1 MRILKSKRAMAAT
14 SAVGVTGAVV
24 ASLLLTAGSSSA
36 DTVEVDKT
44 LTYSCPFPL
53 IGVQKLTVNIKTT
66 VETPAKEG
74 GELKA
79 GEFTATVTVPETAT
93 QGLTLVGAKTVEGGG
108 EAGIVLTNGGVDL
121 PIAIPDLQVAK
132 TDVPASGTFTVTA
145 KGQVP
150 TAYPKQGPTKVT
162 VGGFKT
168 TLTPKTATGAETGL
182 GTFDSDCTL
191 DPGQDA
197 EILNFT
203 VGAPDGG
210 PGTTSPGSTEPTTS
224 EPGTTPP
231 GSTDPTTSEP
241 GTTPPG
247 STEPTTPPTSN
258 PGGGTGTPVTVDKVL
273 DFTCPFPLINE
284 QKLRVQIKATLTPPA
299 AAGGNLT
306 TTDFAAIATVPTT
319 ATQGLSLV
327 GAKTIVGSAVANVLA
342 DNAGTQIKINI
353 PGLDIPS
360 TDVPGSGEF
369 TVTASGDVP
378 PQAVPAAG
386 ETVVSVADFTTTL
399 TPKTATG
406 ADTTLGTFDAPCTLV
421 PGQDAVIARFTVGE
435 GGGPTTPPGSTQ
447 PTTPPAS
454 TTKPT
459 TPPASTTKP
468 TTPPASTTKPTTP
481 PGSTAPTTPPTTP
494 PTSVTTTEPPVLTQ
508 DPIGYPGSGTG
519 GGDWNSGGGYP
530 SGGSGGGGLASTGAS
545 IGLPLGIGAFLVL
558 AGAGALVWQR
568 KRAHKA

>member
-66 VETPAKEG
+66 VETPANEG

-93 QGLTLVGAKTVEGGG
+93 QGLTLVGAKTVEGSGQ
-108 EAGIVLTNGGVDL
+108 AGIVLNNAGMDL

-132 TDVPASGTFTVTA
+132 TDVPASGTFTVIA

-150 TAYPKQGPTKVT
+150 TAFPKQGPTTVT
-162 VGGFKT
+162 IGGFKT
-168 TLTPKTATGAETGL
+168 TLTPKTADGSETGL

-191 DPGQDA
+191 DPGQDPK
-197 EILNFT
+197 ILDFE
-203 VGAPDGG
+203 VGPPDGG
-210 PGTTSPGSTEPTTS
+210 PGTTPPGSTEPTTS

-241 GTTPPG
+241 GTTPPTSDPG
-247 STEPTTPPTSN
+247 TTPPTSN

-284 QKLRVQIKATLTPPA
+284 QQLRVQIKATLTPPA

-306 TTDFAAIATVPTT
+306 TTDFAAIATVPPT

-327 GAKTIVGSAVANVLA
+327 GAKTIAGSAVANVVA
-342 DNAGTQIKINI
+342 DNAGTEIKVNI
-353 PGLDIPS
+353 PGLNIPS
-360 TDVPGSGEF
+360 TDVPASGEF
-369 TVTASGDVP
+369 SVTASGDVP
-378 PQAVPAAG
+378 PQVIPDAG

-399 TPKTATG
+399 TPKTADGSDTG
-406 ADTTLGTFDAPCTLV
+406 LGTFDAPCTLL

-435 GGGPTTPPGSTQ
+435 GGGPTTD
-447 PTTPPAS
+447 
-454 TTKPT
+454 
-459 TPPASTTKP
+459 
-468 TTPPASTTKPTTP
+468 PTTP
-481 PGSTAPTTPPTTP
+481 PGSTEPTEPTSTEP
-494 PTSVTTTEPPVLTQ
+494 TEPTSTEPTEPTSTEPTEPTSTEPTEPTSTEPTTSVTTTEPPVLTQ
-508 DPIGYPGSGTG
+508 DPIGYPGTG

-530 SGGSGGGGLASTGAS
+530 SSGGGGGGGLASTGAS